1 MMSINNNLKNG
12 IVILGAGNV
21 ATHLSLSL
29 KKNNFEIKCIY
40 SKTIQSAEKLGKKL
54 QSSFTNNINKIP
66 NNADLYIISIK
77 DESILDLVN
86 NLHIENGIIVHTAG
100 SISIDVFKNLYSD
113 YGVFYPLQTFSKSR
127 DIDFSNIPICIE
139 SNNQEV
145 KDKLFDIAKCLSKNV
160 YEIDS
165 DKRKVLHLAAVYA
178 CNFANHMFS
187 IASDI
192 LNQSEIPFDLLK
204 PLIEETARKA
214 IDCDPEKAQTGP
226 AVRNDQNVIK
236 NHLGMLKDNQEYEKI
251 YRFVSESIFKLNKEK
266 NN

>member
-1 MMSINNNLKNG
+1 MMSFNNYLKNG

-21 ATHLSLSL
+21 ATHLSMSL
-29 KKNNFEIKCIY
+29 KENNFEIKCIY
-40 SKTIQSAEKLGKKL
+40 SKTLQSAEKLGKKL
-54 QSSFTNNINKIP
+54 QSNFTNDLNKIP

-77 DESILDLVN
+77 DENIFDLAKDLN
-86 NLHIENGIIVHTAG
+86 IEKGIIVHTAG
-100 SISIDVFKNLYSD
+100 SISINVFKDHYSN
-113 YGVFYPLQTFSKSR
+113 YGVFYPLQTFSKTR
-127 DIDFSNIPICIE
+127 DVDFSNIPICIE
-139 SNNQEV
+139 SSNQEV
-145 KDKLFDIAKCLSKNV
+145 KDKLSDIAKCLSKNV

-165 DKRKVLHLAAVYA
+165 EKRKVLHLAAVYA

-192 LNQSEIPFDLLK
+192 LNQSEISFDLLK

-214 IDCDPEKAQTGP
+214 IDVGPDKAQTGP

-236 NHLGMLKDNQEYEKI
+236 NHLELLKDNKEYEKI

-266 NN
+266 NK